1 MYVSTKAGRM
11 QLSRTANT
19 SSQFWLLGYEFPT
32 TLMLFTLDT
41 LYILTTQ
48 KKAKYLDQ
56 IKGGRF
62 PVEVLV
68 RGKDAAENEKLF
80 VKITDAIKA
89 AGVSH
94 DSLCPLPRSPS

>member
-1 MYVSTKAGRM
+1 VRLYDLGIAISFLKA
-11 QLSRTANT
+11 LT
-19 SSQFWLLGYEFPT
+19 S
-32 TLMLFTLDT
+32 LFT
-41 LYILTTQ
+41 
-48 KKAKYLDQ
+48 AKHLDQ

-80 VKITDAIKA
+80 LKITDAIKA

-94 DSLCPLPRSPS
+94 STAAPRVT

>member
-1 MYVSTKAGRM
+1 V
-11 QLSRTANT
+11 
-19 SSQFWLLGYEFPT
+19 QFWLLGYEFPT

-41 LYILTTQ
+41 LYIITTQ

-56 IKGGRF
+56 IKGGRI

-80 VKITDAIKA
+80 VKIADIIKS
-89 AGVSH
+89 AGVRG
-94 DSLCPLPRSPS
+94 PIIVQWRSADTD

>member
-1 MYVSTKAGRM
+1 
-11 QLSRTANT
+11 
-19 SSQFWLLGYEFPT
+19 
-32 TLMLFTLDT
+32 MLFTLDT

-48 KKAKYLDQ
+48 KKGLLRRILTDFFFEALTRFAAKYLDQ

-80 VKITDAIKA
+80 TKITDAIKA

-94 DSLCPLPRSPS
+94 ESYPAP